1 MGGGEINAITARGM
15 TSVTSV
21 NPVES
26 CVEIARREIDWRA
39 RRIRYRD
46 VSKGE
51 LESAGGLA
59 LFIYLFIYLL
69 AGRGAGELTSHRE
82 LAVELGVH
90 LFVSLVAPHFVHG
103 LPHHRH
109 GHHEA
114 LSGDIGEQKSVQHV
128 SSVSRTALCRIT
140 FLS

>member
-1 MGGGEINAITARGM
+1 M
-15 TSVTSV
+15 
-21 NPVES
+21 
-26 CVEIARREIDWRA
+26 EIARREIDWRA

-51 LESAGGLA
+51 LASAGGLA
-59 LFIYLFIYLL
+59 
-69 AGRGAGELTSHRE
+69 ALTSHRE

-114 LSGDIGEQKSVQHV
+114 LSGNIGEQSQPITLAVLDF
-128 SSVSRTALCRIT
+128 TRIMFAFVCLRLFPEKNGGYV
-140 FLS
+140 FLFDYV